1 MFQNDLKRWRGTPW
15 KPVPGFGPIVLTP
28 TETDT
33 RGFCVGESSRVTA
46 VRHGEANGAGV
57 WPTQTYLARYM
68 KGKMVLIHHLSEW
81 L

>member
-15 KPVPGFGPIVLTP
+15 RSVPGLGQIVFAP
-28 TETDT
+28 ETDT
-33 RGFCVGESSRVTA
+33 RRSWVGDSSPVIRSKY
-46 VRHGEANGAGV
+46 GEANGAGSRL
-57 WPTQTYLARYM
+57 PENYLARYM